1 MYQKF
6 WKQFLTEQ
14 SDATYKFV
22 PDSEQLAA
30 EVPAPPALP
39 TLPPDEPVRQEPG
52 QLKGVRAFIDELG
65 FHYDKFLGGGADGR
79 VYRALDKKTGQA
91 VAIKTIDTRNTSQ
104 ETARREIENY
114 GFVMKNRNSFGENGK
129 YLPVVYKAEMG
140 AIPFSGQT
148 IEGRKY
154 AAGFIIMEELKP
166 LPSEVSKALFAVGG
180 RTPAVKAAR
189 EKRDKRLFRNPEF
202 VSGLLNIAWS
212 LTDPASTSAFM
223 SMEAQFAA
231 EPRIL
236 EKFFSGKGDVP
247 VSDFSKDPYVRNAAM
262 GERAKELMSL
272 YINVTYEEML
282 KNPEEGESLDIIRD
296 YEKTIKE
303 DLLMSFSQAYNK
315 PLVTGAAGKRLKHGS
330 GLRGFDDFYNMQQK
344 LEDEFPEIVGVRK
357 AMKAFADRDF
367 KPFDVHEANVMMRP
381 RTNDIVIVDLGRFN
395 M

>member
-6 WKQFLTEQ
+6 WKQFLAEQ

-22 PDSEQLAA
+22 PDSEQLAGD
-30 EVPAPPALP
+30 VPAPPALP
-39 TLPPDEPVRQEPG
+39 TLPPDEPVRQDAR

-65 FHYDKFLGGGADGR
+65 FRYDKFLGGGADGR

-114 GFVMKNRNSFGENGK
+114 GFVMRNRDSFGENGK

-140 AIPFSGQT
+140 AIPFPGQN

-166 LPSEVSKALFAVGG
+166 LPSEVSKVLFAVGG

-189 EKRDKRLFRNPEF
+189 EKRDKRFFRNPEF

-231 EPRIL
+231 E
-236 EKFFSGKGDVP
+236 
-247 VSDFSKDPYVRNAAM
+247 
-262 GERAKELMSL
+262 
-272 YINVTYEEML
+272 
-282 KNPEEGESLDIIRD
+282 NP
-296 YEKTIKE
+296 
-303 DLLMSFSQAYNK
+303 
-315 PLVTGAAGKRLKHGS
+315 
-330 GLRGFDDFYNMQQK
+330 
-344 LEDEFPEIVGVRK
+344 
-357 AMKAFADRDF
+357 
-367 KPFDVHEANVMMRP
+367 
-381 RTNDIVIVDLGRFN
+381 
-395 M
+395 